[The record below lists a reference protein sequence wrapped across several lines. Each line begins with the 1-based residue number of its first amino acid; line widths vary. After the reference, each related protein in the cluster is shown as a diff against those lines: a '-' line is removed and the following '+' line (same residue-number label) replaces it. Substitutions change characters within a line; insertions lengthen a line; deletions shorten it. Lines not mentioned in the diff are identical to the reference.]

1 MHRLRR
7 QIDLT
12 RNDECFSSASSS
24 GEDDDDA
31 TLDET
36 ARESP
41 LPRFRDET
49 AAQLRLAKAGCRDNG
64 RQGRNCHTY
73 SKGAGF
79 SLANDGD
86 SSHSPTAKSRSWRHI
101 SRSSDTYALSQ
112 LFDAS
117 DTDALFTLVLMGDN
131 LDALLENA
139 ALDCAALNTLIAL
152 LAKACTCRQ
161 TEHLRLL
168 LGTVAANSRFLRNV
182 EQQLVCRRR
191 SPAFWDQF
199 VVPLVTVVEKSVKL
213 LPPGGKNNLC
223 GVAAALLD
231 LVSSSLQDK
240 QHIDVNVVEAV
251 ESVGTLLAE
260 ANKLDFR
267 RVVGRTHYASF
278 PGDGDASE
286 KSSVLPADFIQ
297 SVQLR
302 ERVDAVGS
310 LRPGT
315 TAEYVKAQYGHLKQL
330 YLQPLEKVLGTL
342 QSFPVPADASNI
354 VIYTKVKIGPP
365 ICTFNGVGRKVNFS
379 VVDSRDCESKLKPG
393 CMVCL
398 SNDGFQTVFFGTV
411 LWRSFKDR
419 ERGHMVASF
428 PDATRLESAS
438 STRGF
443 VMTECPEFYEDYASV
458 FDVMKQFETAQL
470 QLPFRKYIL
479 EGCSDV
485 AAPGYMN
492 NNTVFDMKALFK
504 KSIFIRPHK
513 DRDWPSSEETEL
525 DRYQYDAVQTAVSR
539 AFTLVEGMPGAGKMF
554 MATRLVSV
562 MLDNMNVAHGGPILI
577 VSKDKESISSLMS
590 QFEEMLD
597 DIEVISAE
605 SDLFQMTKRVLST
618 GPNPEVAEP
627 APLRLLRRHVDELE
641 QLKSRARNLQD
652 NLRRIPSRLLGE
664 SELKSVMNDKH
675 YKSLF
680 FTMAT
685 GAEDKLRD
693 WLLADNEDVVARFS
707 SGNHGFLSEDE
718 VCYISDVWALDMESR
733 YRLYG
738 YWRDNYYERKSRE
751 WLDLVGKFKTLLLL
765 KEEAEEKLQ
774 LEAFR
779 SKKIVAAT
787 LSSLPRVWR
796 TLRDIKPHIIIVLES
811 RSIPEPH
818 MFPIITLNPHHI
830 VLISDTQNVFDL
842 REDVGAAH
850 DSLFERLVKQG
861 VTCCQLLTQYQLNPN
876 TVKIVDAFKTR
887 KFLERHEFRTE
898 LSDIRGVSS
907 NLRFIDHSVCYDKD
921 NIIACALEA
930 EFLASLAKYLL
941 LQGYH
946 PSQISVYAP
955 TTDQVELI
963 KSNLCGLEGEPPVTT
978 MDKANGCKNTIVLM
992 SFSCPNT
999 THDFEVSCRDHYN
1012 TIASSTMG
1020 LYCIGN
1026 LTYLSDSTKT
1036 WKQVAP
1042 VLYAEGLVG
1051 PLQLK
1056 CQIHPEKT
1064 TAVTKAKDFADVLD
1078 GGCST
1083 PCNAFLPCGH
1093 SCSKTCHLTDR
1104 DHREIMCT
1112 KPCKKLLSCDH
1123 PCKALCGEPCP
1134 TECDVMVNALSP
1146 CDHVVR
1152 VPCSA
1157 VLNAH
1162 EVRSQCTEV
1171 CGKKI
1176 SRGVRCTRKC
1186 RDCFLE
1192 CTHLNDDVYF
1202 EDEPTICTNCQ
1213 IM

>member
-1 MHRLRR
+1 MHRLKR
-7 QIDLT
+7 QSGST
-12 RNDECFSSASSS
+12 SNDECFSSASS
-24 GEDDDDA
+24 EDDDDV
-31 TLDET
+31 TLDE
-36 ARESP
+36 ALFESP
-41 LPRFRDET
+41 LPPRFRDET
-49 AAQLRLAKAGCRDNG
+49 AAQLRLAKAGCRDNNG

-86 SSHSPTAKSRSWRHI
+86 SSRSPTAKSRSWRHV
-101 SRSSDTYALSQ
+101 SRTADTYALYQ
-112 LFDAS
+112 LLECS
-117 DTDALFTLVLMGDN
+117 DTEALFTLVLMGDN

-139 ALDCAALNTLIAL
+139 ALDCTALNTLIAL

-161 TEHLRLL
+161 AEHLRLL
-168 LGTVAANSRFLRNV
+168 LGTVAANNRFLRNV

-191 SPAFWDQF
+191 LPAFWDQF
-199 VVPLVTVVEKSVKL
+199 VVPLVKVVEKSVKL
-213 LPPGGKNNLC
+213 LPREGKNNLC

-231 LVSSSLQDK
+231 LVNSSLQDT
-240 QHIDVNVVEAV
+240 QPIDVNVVEAV

-260 ANKLDFR
+260 ANKVDFR

-278 PGDGDASE
+278 PGDGDAGE
-286 KSSVLPADFIQ
+286 KSSVLPAEFIQ
-297 SVQLR
+297 SVQLG
-302 ERVDAVGS
+302 EADIGS
-310 LRPGT
+310 IRPAT
-315 TAEYVKAQYGHLKQL
+315 TAEYVKAQYSRLRQL
-330 YLQPLEKVLGTL
+330 FLQPLDKVLSTL
-342 QSFPVPADASNI
+342 QSFPVSAEACNV

-365 ICTFNGVGRKVNFS
+365 ICTINGVGHKVNFS
-379 VVDSRDCESKLKPG
+379 VVDSRDCESRLQPG

-428 PDATRLESAS
+428 PDARRLQAAASA
-438 STRGF
+438 RGF
-443 VMTECPEFYEDYASV
+443 VMTECPELYEDYASV
-458 FDVMKQFETAQL
+458 FDVMKQFEATHL
-470 QLPFRKYIL
+470 QLPFRKYVVD
-479 EGCSDV
+479 GRSDA

-492 NNTVFDMKALFK
+492 NNTVFDVKALFK
-504 KSIFIRPHK
+504 KSVFIRPHK

-525 DRYQYDAVQTAVSR
+525 DRYQFDAVQTAVSR
-539 AFTLVEGMPGAGKMF
+539 AVTLVEGMPGTGKTF
-554 MATRLVSV
+554 MTTRLVSV
-562 MLDNMNVAHGGPILI
+562 MLDNINVSHGGPILI
-577 VSKDKESISSLMS
+577 VSKDKESLCSLMA
-590 QFEEMLD
+590 QFEEVLD
-597 DIEVISAE
+597 DVEVVSAD
-605 SDLFQMTKRVLST
+605 SDILQITKKVMST
-618 GPNPEVAEP
+618 GPNPEVVEP
-627 APLRLLRRHVDELE
+627 TPMRLLRRHVDEIE
-641 QLKSRARNLQD
+641 QLKSRTRNLQD
-652 NLRRIPSRLLGE
+652 NIRRIPSRLLGE

-680 FTMAT
+680 FTMVT

-693 WLLADNEDVVARFS
+693 WLLADNEDVVSRFS
-707 SGNHGFLSEDE
+707 SGYHSSLSEDE

-738 YWRDNYYERKSRE
+738 YWKNIYYERKSRE
-751 WLDLVGKFKTLLLL
+751 WLDLVGRFKTLLAL
-765 KEEAEEKLQ
+765 KKEVEEKLQ
-774 LEAFR
+774 FEALR
-779 SKKIVAAT
+779 AKKIVGAT
-787 LSSLPRVWR
+787 ISSLPRIWSA
-796 TLRDIKPHIIIVLES
+796 LRDIKPHIVVVLES
-811 RSIPEPH
+811 RSIPEPF
-818 MFPIITLNPHHI
+818 MFPVLTLNPHHI
-830 VLISDTQNVFDL
+830 VLISDTQNVFDK

-861 VTCCQLLTQYQLNPN
+861 VTCCQLLRQYQLNPN
-876 TVKIVDAFKTR
+876 TVKIIDAFKTK
-887 KFLERHEFRTE
+887 KFLERYEFRTE
-898 LSDIRGVSS
+898 LSEIRGASS
-907 NLRFIDHSVCYDKD
+907 NVRFIDHSVCYSRD
-921 NIIACALEA
+921 NIVACAFEA

-941 LQGYH
+941 FQGYR
-946 PSQISVYAP
+946 PSQICVYAP
-955 TTDQVELI
+955 TADQVELI
-963 KSNLCGLEGEPPVTT
+963 KSNLCGLEEEPPVTT
-978 MDKANGCKNTIVLM
+978 VDKAKGCKNAIVLM

-999 THDFEVSCRDHYN
+999 THDFEVSCRDHYSA
-1012 TIASSTMG
+1012 IASSTIG

-1026 LTYLSDSTKT
+1026 LTYLSDNTKT

-1042 VLYAEGLVG
+1042 VLYAEGMVG
-1051 PLQLK
+1051 PLLLK
-1056 CQIHPEKT
+1056 CQIHPDKT
-1064 TAVTKAKDFADVLD
+1064 TSVTKAKDFTDVIH

-1093 SCSKTCHLTDR
+1093 PCPKTCHLTDK
-1104 DHREIMCT
+1104 DHQETMCT
-1112 KPCKKLLSCDH
+1112 RPCKKLLPCDH

-1134 TECDVMVNALSP
+1134 IECEIMVNALSP

-1162 EVRSQCTEV
+1162 EVRSQCTEM

-1202 EDEPTICTNCQ
+1202 EEEPSVCTNCR